1 MDKCN
6 TELIPDALD
15 RATLEPTVAAADF
28 DATPILSIPD
38 GVSGSVN
45 GKDALRQD
53 AFEED
58 NEFGI
63 LEEESAPVDG
73 VSTDSDLLGVEADG
87 SSDVMVADK
96 GHDEQHDDPVE
107 LAREEVRVALDDPL
121 PEPEAGGAG
130 TDIPNKNLPPTGGDG
145 PSGENPDVSGAGEEA
160 DDPDIDAAV
169 ASREVVESD
178 TPRLLSVEERRERVE
193 NRSILLARG
202 PFVTASTVIESIDHP
217 NSFQS
222 APSISV
228 SNGVLLARRIEDE
241 DGPNE
246 QAHLSYSSQYLSAVK
261 EYKEDEE
268 IERAGDALQEVAT
281 DDWGQLLAW
290 GIRAEYQDEI
300 QSYGE
305 YMTVEEAT
313 AATGIPRST
322 LYQRGLIDRVDTPDG
337 KRTWVVPTVGLMDR
351 EHWFHQAFDQLSHE
365 PELVAFYG
373 TREVADMLDQKYTT
387 TIRKMLSLNLLP
399 GVKLEAPI
407 RDDQGGE
414 QRSSYVRIPKPDV
427 DALRDYWE
435 GNQRKTLRAVV
446 RAFREDNP
454 NQFTITRGR
463 FEAYAAAQ
471 RQQGGLR
478 TKSSVERL
486 LGTSDKFL
494 EFYDLASGEDAMK
507 ALRWNRVDRPDR
519 RVSEVDARTVRAAVH
534 DVLKGRQDPGD
545 VAKRYGVD
553 KRSIYNWLN
562 DASRGRL

>member
-1 MDKCN
+1 M
-6 TELIPDALD
+6 PDALEH
-15 RATLEPTVAAADF
+15 ATLEPTVAATNL
-28 DATPILSIPD
+28 DATPILLVPD
-38 GVSGSVN
+38 GVSGGVN
-45 GKDALRQD
+45 GKDVLHQD
-53 AFEED
+53 VFEED
-58 NEFGI
+58 KEFGI

-73 VSTDSDLLGVEADG
+73 VSTDNDLLDVETDG
-87 SSDVMVADK
+87 SSDVIVADI
-96 GHDEQHDDPVE
+96 GHDEQYDDPIE

-145 PSGENPDVSGAGEEA
+145 PSGENPDASDAGEEA
-160 DDPDIDAAV
+160 DDPDVDATAR
-169 ASREVVESD
+169 REVIESD

-193 NRSILLARG
+193 SRNALLALG

-217 NSFQS
+217 NNFQR

-246 QAHLSYSSQYLSAVK
+246 QAHLSYSSKYLSAVK

-268 IERAGDALQEVAT
+268 IERAMDALQEVAT

-300 QSYGE
+300 QSYGG

-322 LYQRGLIDRVDTPDG
+322 LYQRGLIERVDLPDG
-337 KRTWVVPTVGLMDR
+337 KRTWMVPTVGLMDR

-365 PELVAFYG
+365 PEPVAFYG
-373 TREVADMLDQKYTT
+373 TREVADMFDQRYTT
-387 TIRKMLSLNLLP
+387 TIRKMLNLNLLP

-407 RDDQGGE
+407 RDDRGGE

-478 TKSSVERL
+478 TKTSVERL

-553 KRSIYNWLN
+553 KRSIYNWLT